1 MCNNV
6 LKWFLRAFA
15 VVAALTVTSCADSP
29 DEDDIVIPQCT
40 LSIDGTTIDEGS
52 AAMMAFDET
61 GGTKQFSIR
70 TTGEWEISGLENA
83 PQSFAL
89 TTSKG
94 EEKYTGKG
102 DETFTVTLGEATTAS
117 RFSMTV
123 SVYASIFGQKKV
135 SDTRSITVV
144 QTKGGALPVGKV
156 IYANNFDKETATQ
169 TFGASG
175 SSWPFLDQFEGWKN
189 HEGEGAA
196 EVTYDFKSVSARA
209 NSVSDGNYSNYEG
222 SGSNNLLFGGSGYL
236 TIQNIAL
243 SSTNLQLSFGTERY
257 AYGES
262 DNTFKNEEFLVTL
275 SADGQSW
282 SAPVAYA
289 FEEGNDTNGKWNLAT
304 ADFTLPEGTTTLYI
318 KMATTLSGAH
328 RVDDVKLTDGI
339 GGQVITFEGGGDD
352 PTPPTPGE
360 AIYANNF
367 DKEAATKTYGTNG
380 TSWPYIDQFEGWK
393 NENGSGASAVT
404 YEGSGVSVRANSE
417 SNGSFSNYAGS
428 GANNIFFGTN
438 GTLTIGNIA
447 LTSNKLRLTFGT
459 ERYLNGEDNTFKNE
473 EFNVTLSAD
482 GKTWSNPVEYSFEAG
497 SDTNG
502 KWNLATADFTLPE
515 SVKTLYIKFAS
526 TIASAHRI
534 DDVTLTAGNGGQEIT
549 LEGGEDPN
557 PPTPVESGTITMSAA
572 DIIANGTT
580 TITENSYGSQNV
592 NDAST
597 YYTWKM
603 NGVTFAGARICKATA
618 TDYAGLIQMQGNASD
633 NTKQGF
639 FGNADDLKKITKV
652 VIVSKNTKYEPTE
665 HLYVGTSAYP
675 LGQNAV
681 TRADMTKGE
690 DGQTYTETFNI
701 SGDYGYFA
709 VANDKQGA
717 FYVESVTVYYG
728 GEGGDEPT
736 PPTPTPGTMTVAD
749 LVAKCKAAGSTQTAL
764 DAENDVVV
772 EAVVVTDKDGG
783 NTNSKNLAIMAEG
796 ATEAG
801 NGVVL
806 YGSGITDP
814 ADASYTWKSG
824 DKVKVTLKAGQA
836 RACTYNGM
844 YEITGSQGADWVAIE
859 KIGTAAVAPVEIT
872 VDKLTEY
879 QSMVVKIKDATSPA
893 AAAEWCTA
901 DAYKTHTFT
910 AGGSNLTVYV
920 QKNAAAFVGKQ
931 FKASAKGDITG
942 IVTLYKNAPQL
953 APRTADD
960 VKAFNGEGGG
970 QPGGGDEPQPGQT
983 GVATYVPSQM
993 GYADKENVS
1002 SATLNDGAVTLAFA
1016 GGNPVPVYY
1025 ENGTSLRCY
1034 ANSTITVKSD
1044 SKISKIVVTRGAND
1058 KGNTLTANVG
1068 TLSEDT
1074 LTWTGDSNE
1083 VVLTVSGT
1091 SGHIRIASMEIT
1103 YGEGSGSGGE
1113 QPGGGDEPDQPDQP
1127 TAGKTAA
1134 LTLADIAAVIGSY
1147 NNQYNDTTITAADG
1161 SVWTGFVAGNN
1172 TRLQLGWNTN
1182 ATKSAA
1188 KSYLLVPDAGKV
1200 IKKITFTPQSDTS
1213 DNRVLALLPV
1223 DFTYNGESAD
1233 DVKATAYA
1241 YSANTVK
1248 GSTEPISIDLTG
1260 KDLKRFMIRAVGGAV
1275 YLTNITIEYAE

>member
-1 MCNNV
+1 MCKDV
-6 LKWFLRAFA
+6 LKWFLRAFV

-40 LSIDGTTIDEGS
+40 LSIDGTTIDEGN

-61 GGTKQFSIR
+61 GGTKQFSIQ

-102 DETFTVTLGEATTAS
+102 NETFTVTLGEATTAS
-117 RFSMTV
+117 RFSLTV
-123 SVYASIFGQKKV
+123 NVYASIFGQKKV
-135 SDTRSITVV
+135 SDTRSITIV
-144 QTKGGALPVGKV
+144 QAKGGALPVGKV
-156 IYANNFDKETATQ
+156 IYANNFDKEKATQ
-169 TFGASG
+169 TFGTSG
-175 SSWPFLDQFEGWKN
+175 GSWPFLDQFEGWKN

-196 EVTYDFKSVSARA
+196 EVTYDFKSVSARS
-209 NSVSDGNYSNYEG
+209 NSESSSKYSNYEG
-222 SGSNNLLFGGSGYL
+222 SGSNNLLFGGGGYF

-243 SSTNLQLSFGTERY
+243 SSTNLQLTFGTERY

-262 DNTFKNEEFLVTL
+262 DNTFKNEEFDVTL

-282 SAPVAYA
+282 SAPIAYA

-318 KMATTLSGAH
+318 KFASTLSGAH
-328 RVDDVKLTDGI
+328 RIDDVKLTDGI
-339 GGQVITFEGGGDD
+339 GGQAITFEGGGDD

-367 DKEAATKTYGTNG
+367 DKEAAQKDDNG
-380 TSWPYIDQFEGWK
+380 KWPFLDQFNGWMNHEG
-393 NENGSGASAVT
+393 NGVDGVT
-404 YEGSGVSVRANSE
+404 YDSKSVSARTSGKLSDD
-417 SNGSFSNYAGS
+417 GSFSNYAGS
-428 GANNIFFGTN
+428 GSNNLFFGS
-438 GTLTIGNIA
+438 GAYFTIQNIA
-447 LTSNKLRLTFGT
+447 VSSNKLQLTFGT
-459 ERYLNGEDNTFKNE
+459 ERFLSTDSDNTFKNE
-473 EFNVTLSAD
+473 EFLVTLSAD
-482 GKTWSNPVEYSFEAG
+482 GKAWSQPIEYSFEAG

-515 SVKTLYIKFAS
+515 SAKTLYIKFAS
-526 TIASAHRI
+526 TLASAHRI

-549 LEGGEDPN
+549 FEGGGDEPTPPTGTMTVADLVAKCNAAGATQTVLDAENDVVVEAVVVTDKDGGNTISNNLAIMAEGATEPGNGVLLFGSGVTNPAEESFTWKSGDKVKVTLKAGKARACIYNGTYEITGDSDGGWIAIEKIGTATVTPVEITVDKLADYQSMVVKIKDATSPATAAEWCTADAYKTHTFTVGASNLTVYVQKGAAAFVGKQFKASTKGDITGIVTLYKGAAQLAPRTADDVKAFNGEGGGDDPT

-603 NGVTFAGARICKATA
+603 NDVTFAGARICKATA
-618 TDYAGLIQMQGNASD
+618 SDYAGLIQMQGNASD

-639 FGNADDLKKITKV
+639 FGNVDDLKKITKIV
-652 VIVSKNTKYEPTE
+652 VVSKNTNYEPTE

-709 VANDKQGA
+709 LANDKVGA

-728 GEGGDEPT
+728 GE
-736 PPTPTPGTMTVAD
+736 
-749 LVAKCKAAGSTQTAL
+749 
-764 DAENDVVV
+764 
-772 EAVVVTDKDGG
+772 
-783 NTNSKNLAIMAEG
+783 
-796 ATEAG
+796 
-801 NGVVL
+801 
-806 YGSGITDP
+806 
-814 ADASYTWKSG
+814 
-824 DKVKVTLKAGQA
+824 
-836 RACTYNGM
+836 
-844 YEITGSQGADWVAIE
+844 
-859 KIGTAAVAPVEIT
+859 
-872 VDKLTEY
+872 
-879 QSMVVKIKDATSPA
+879 
-893 AAAEWCTA
+893 
-901 DAYKTHTFT
+901 
-910 AGGSNLTVYV
+910 
-920 QKNAAAFVGKQ
+920 
-931 FKASAKGDITG
+931 
-942 IVTLYKNAPQL
+942 
-953 APRTADD
+953 
-960 VKAFNGEGGG
+960 
-970 QPGGGDEPQPGQT
+970 
-983 GVATYVPSQM
+983 
-993 GYADKENVS
+993 
-1002 SATLNDGAVTLAFA
+1002 
-1016 GGNPVPVYY
+1016 
-1025 ENGTSLRCY
+1025 
-1034 ANSTITVKSD
+1034 
-1044 SKISKIVVTRGAND
+1044 
-1058 KGNTLTANVG
+1058 
-1068 TLSEDT
+1068 
-1074 LTWTGDSNE
+1074 
-1083 VVLTVSGT
+1083 
-1091 SGHIRIASMEIT
+1091 
-1103 YGEGSGSGGE
+1103 SGGE
-1113 QPGGGDEPDQPDQP
+1113 QPGGGDEPAP
-1127 TAGKTAA
+1127 TPSGNTAA
-1134 LTLADIAAVIGSY
+1134 LTLDDIAKALGSY

-1161 SVWTGFVAGNN
+1161 CVWTGFVAGNG
-1172 TRLQLGWNTN
+1172 TRLQLGWNLDAGKN
-1182 ATKSAA
+1182 AA

-1200 IKKITFTPQSDTS
+1200 IKKITFTPHGDTT

-1233 DVKATAYA
+1233 DVKAAAYA